1 MNDSLDVAKCEGNL
15 LFLNIALALLSDVL
29 ISKHHSKHVSQ
40 GAAFRV
46 QGTTTTPRLRSRAR
60 EEQKRL
66 LLVL

>member
-46 QGTTTTPRLRSRAR
+46 RERRRLQGLRSHAR